1 MRKMNKRIFSF
12 IMCLVCALALL
23 PARSD
28 AVSAI
33 DTGRETALTVSY
45 TDGGAPVGGVPF
57 EIYYVASVGADGT
70 FTLSGDFKDYPVR
83 INGLSAEGQRALAG
97 TLAAYVDRD
106 GLSPYDSGETN
117 SQGLLYFPKQRTAMS
132 TGMYLVVGRTH
143 TVDGRVYTTEPFVVT
158 LPTQVDGKWEYK
170 VIVEPKHSVEEL
182 NPSDETVSHS
192 VVKIWN
198 GDVGELRPTEI
209 TVRLLRDGQVYDTVC
224 LNGENNWCH
233 TWNELPKYNSDG
245 TPIVWRVAEDEVSGY
260 SVTVTLDS
268 AVFIVSN
275 TYDPK
280 PSDDTVSRTVQKRW
294 SDTGYENKRPAS
306 VTVELLKDGEVYD
319 TVLLDAD
326 GGWKYTWDE
335 LPRYDADGNEISW
348 TLREVSV
355 KGYTASVTQTGDIFV
370 LTNTYDKTKLPQTG
384 QLWWPVPLLAAAG
397 LGLICVGLSMRKRDE
412 NE

>member
-1 MRKMNKRIFSF
+1 MRKMNKRILSL
-12 IMCLVCALALL
+12 MLCLVCALALL
-23 PARSD
+23 PTRSA

-45 TDGGAPVGGVPF
+45 TDAGAPVSGVPF
-57 EIYYVASVGADGT
+57 EIYYVAAAGADGT

-106 GLSPYDSGETN
+106 GLSPYDSGVTN
-117 SQGLLYFPKQRTAMS
+117 SQGLLYFPNQRRSMS

-143 TVDGRVYTTEPFVVT
+143 ASDGRVYTTEPIVVT

-170 VIVEPKHSVEEL
+170 VIVEPKHSAEDQK
-182 NPSDETVSHS
+182 PSDE
-192 VVKIWN
+192 
-198 GDVGELRPTEI
+198 
-209 TVRLLRDGQVYDTVC
+209 
-224 LNGENNWCH
+224 
-233 TWNELPKYNSDG
+233 
-245 TPIVWRVAEDEVSGY
+245 
-260 SVTVTLDS
+260 
-268 AVFIVSN
+268 
-275 TYDPK
+275 
-280 PSDDTVSRTVQKRW
+280 TVSRTVQKRW

-306 VTVELLKDGEVYD
+306 VTASLLKNGEEYD
-319 TVLLDAD
+319 TVRLDAE
-326 GGWKYTWDE
+326 GGWQYTWEE
-335 LPRYDADGNEISW
+335 LPHYDAEGKEISW

-355 KGYTASVTQTGDIFV
+355 KGYTSSVTQTGDIFV

-397 LGLICVGLSMRKRDE
+397 LGLICVGLSMRKREE